1 MRHKVVFMIT
11 HQLVDTF
18 KTSKGIEIR
27 VRELLP
33 EDAPYLVDLFEHMSA
48 ESRYRRFMEPV
59 DQVTIERMWTE
70 AENIAQGASGETY
83 GLIAFADTAERPEVP
98 VGAARYVKLTSSQAE
113 IAVSVRDD
121 FQNMGIGTHLFRLLT
136 NYAAEHGINQFVGI
150 ILNDNI
156 AMWKMLRNLGYRLE
170 RYPEGSYSQITLHI
184 HDPRSRTE
192 DWLDAAADFSPEP
205 QIIG

>member
-1 MRHKVVFMIT
+1 MIKQ
-11 HQLVDTF
+11 QLVDVF
-18 KTSKGIEIR
+18 RNSKGTEIR
-27 VRELLP
+27 VRQLLP
-33 EDAPYLVDLFEHMSA
+33 EDAPYLVDLFEHMGA

-83 GLIAFADTAERPEVP
+83 GLIAFVDTAERPEVP
-98 VGAARYVKLTSSQAE
+98 VAAIRYVKLTAAQAE
-113 IAVSVRDD
+113 LAVSVRDD
-121 FQNMGIGTHLFRLLT
+121 FQNTGIGMHLLRLLIDH
-136 NYAAEHGINQFVGI
+136 AAKRGIKQVVGI
-150 ILNDNI
+150 VLNDNI

-170 RYPEGSYSQITLHI
+170 RYPEGSYSQIALHI
-184 HDPRSRTE
+184 REPRSRTE